1 MNPHAPPSAHAPTHG
16 HAHAHPHVHR
26 TQRSG
31 WLRASVLGAN
41 DGVLS
46 VASLILGVA
55 AARSGETSVFVA
67 GVAGLV
73 AGALS
78 MGAGEY
84 VSVSSQADTERADL
98 EVERLAL
105 ASDFDNERKE
115 LTGIYIRRGVEPEIA
130 AKVAEQLMAHDALGA
145 HARDEIGISEAL
157 SARPLQAAV
166 TSAISFSVG
175 GLVPL
180 LTLLAVADRYE
191 IPAVAFISL
200 VFLALLGALAARAG
214 GASVVTGAAR
224 VMTWGALAMAT
235 TAAVGLL
242 FGALL

>member
-1 MNPHAPPSAHAPTHG
+1 
-16 HAHAHPHVHR
+16 
-26 TQRSG
+26 
-31 WLRASVLGAN
+31 VLGAN

-46 VASLILGVA
+46 VASLVLGVA
-55 AARSGETSVFVA
+55 AAHSGETGVFVA

-105 ASDFDNERKE
+105 ASDFDSERKE
-115 LTGIYIRRGVEPEIA
+115 LTGIYIRRGIDPDLAE
-130 AKVAEQLMAHDALGA
+130 KVAAQLMAHDALGA
-145 HARDEIGISEAL
+145 HARDEIGISDAL

-166 TSAISFSVG
+166 TSAISFSLG

-180 LTLLAVADRYE
+180 VTALAIPERQQ
-191 IPAVAFISL
+191 IPAVAAVSL
-200 VFLALLGALAARAG
+200 LFLAALGALAARAG
-214 GASVVTGAAR
+214 GASILTGATR
-224 VMTWGALAMAT
+224 VLTWGALAMAAT
-235 TAAVGLL
+235 TAVGAA
-242 FGALL
+242 FGAML